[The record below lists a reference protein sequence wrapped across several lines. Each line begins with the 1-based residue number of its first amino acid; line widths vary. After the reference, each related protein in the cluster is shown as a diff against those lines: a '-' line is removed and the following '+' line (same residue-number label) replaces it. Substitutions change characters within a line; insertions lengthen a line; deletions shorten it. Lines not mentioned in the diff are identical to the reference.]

1 MYKWDNAVLTRKGIA
16 LLAKLTSGHTLYLS
30 RAVTGAGYVL
40 PDVLKY
46 QTGVTDEKQEL
57 SFAAQSYPSEGLC
70 AVPVRLFNT
79 GLSAGYTAK
88 QIGIYATDP
97 DEGDILFLISQADGG
112 EGTVI
117 PSETDMPGYSAEWTF
132 YLQYGQADGVNVKV
146 DPANMVNEEM
156 VRVILEEHAS
166 DKNNPHGVTKEQL
179 GLGNVDNTSDTNKY
193 VAYAQ
198 RAGVADKSKY
208 ALTIRLDGGRTEN
221 TNQFTFDGSTS
232 RTVNI
237 TPEKICAEPAIEST
251 DYPGCYYRMVN
262 GEQEWLNPPVIS
274 DVAYRT
280 TERYL
285 ENAVYTKLMCFTVSG
300 STLYQ
305 TVKTLP
311 HPEYNVIRFSAY
323 TRENG
328 EHRTLPFFEKDN
340 GSISLE
346 YDANIHGGN
355 IRVYC
360 SEVTTSTTFYIQI
373 WYIDV

>member
-30 RAVTGAGYVL
+30 RAVAGAGYVL

-198 RAGVADKSKY
+198 RAGVADKAKY

-221 TNQFTFDGSTS
+221 VNQFTFDGSTS

-237 TPEKICAEPAIEST
+237 SPEKICAEPAIEST
-251 DYPGCYYRMVN
+251 DYPGCYYRTVN
-262 GEQEWLNPPVIS
+262 GEKEWLNPPLVPGVEYI
-274 DVAYRT
+274 T
-280 TERYL
+280 TERYNNTQVRKKL
-285 ENAVYTKLMCFTVSG
+285 FRYENVPTGNSA
-300 STLYQ
+300 
-305 TVKTLP
+305 
-311 HPEYNVIRFSAY
+311 FSAGLNSKIVDVAAY
-323 TRENG
+323 
-328 EHRTLPFFEKDN
+328 
-340 GSISLE
+340 
-346 YDANIHGGN
+346 A
-355 IRVYC
+355 
-360 SEVTTSTTFYIQI
+360 STTNAYDLIAPYFDIFADRSACFLAQHRSDDIEIYNGFSTVLTVVEVILS
-373 WYIDV
+373 YIDTTAT